1 MFDDLKDSILNFVT
15 SRVFVLLIVFLA
27 FFGILLARIFYLQII
42 KGEEYAEDF
51 TMQIRKEVDIPSTRG
66 RIFDRD
72 GEVLADNVLSY
83 SVTIEDSDQSSS
95 QKSKTLNSTISRVI
109 EIVESHG
116 DSVVSDF
123 GILYENGEYVYS
135 QEGTALNR
143 FKADVYGHSSIDE
156 LTPEEY
162 TSTAG
167 EMMEYLCGEKRY
179 NIPMEDYTP
188 EECLKL
194 VTIRYAMWLNNYQR
208 YVATTIAEDVCDETV
223 AEITE
228 NLDSLQGVSIKQSS
242 LRVYNDAEYF
252 ASIIGYIG
260 KASQEELDAL
270 NEGGGSYK
278 LNDIVGKAGIEQYME
293 AELQG
298 TKGYQIIYVDN
309 MGNVLEVEEEVQ
321 PESGNDVYLTIDR
334 DLQVAVYDIIEQRL
348 AGILVS
354 KIRNMKEYTAGANG
368 SASDIVIPIYDVYY
382 ALIDNHVIDASDFA
396 REDASELEKSVY
408 QRMQSRLD
416 AMIGQIMA
424 ELQSDHPTAYRD
436 LSREMKNYMSYIVSD
451 VLMGSSGVLMSSA
464 IDREDPTYLA
474 WTQEEVISLKE
485 YLEYAISM
493 NWVDVSGLEVES
505 SYLSSEEIYAVL
517 LDYISTELA
526 NDVDFQNMLYKYLIL
541 DDVVSG
547 KEICLLL
554 YEQGVLE
561 YDEETVGRLQNNTY
575 SAYNFMI
582 DKISSLEITPA
593 QLALEPCSAGC
604 VIVDPVT
611 GDTLADVSYPGY
623 DNNRLTNTMDSAYYA
638 ELNRD
643 KSSPLYSRAT
653 QEQTA
658 PGSTF
663 KPVVAAAALEE
674 GVTTPSETIHAT
686 GVFTEAYGSPTC
698 WIYNQYHGSHGSINM
713 VEAIKVSCNYYFYE
727 MGFRLGGGRTTGY
740 SSDRAL
746 AVLAEYAGQFGL
758 DATTGIEVPENEPH
772 LSDTDGV
779 RSSIGQ
785 GTHLFSVSQL
795 ARYAATI
802 ANRGTSYNL
811 TLLNKLTDSEGNTI
825 EEYSASVYNEMD
837 IADTTWNVIQ
847 EGMHQVALDTDA
859 FEGLDLSIA
868 GKTGTAQQSK
878 SHPNHALFMGYAPYE
893 DPQIAITIRIANGYT
908 SANAATMAADI
919 FKYYFGLAEE
929 DEILTGT
936 ASQATTE
943 VIND

>member
-1 MFDDLKDSILNFVT
+1 MT
-15 SRVFVLLIVFLA
+15 
-27 FFGILLARIFYLQII
+27 Y
-42 KGEEYAEDF
+42 
-51 TMQIRKEVDIPSTRG
+51 
-66 RIFDRD
+66 
-72 GEVLADNVLSY
+72 
-83 SVTIEDSDQSSS
+83 
-95 QKSKTLNSTISRVI
+95 
-109 EIVESHG
+109 
-116 DSVVSDF
+116 
-123 GILYENGEYVYS
+123 
-135 QEGTALNR
+135 
-143 FKADVYGHSSIDE
+143 
-156 LTPEEY
+156 
-162 TSTAG
+162 
-167 EMMEYLCGEKRY
+167 
-179 NIPMEDYTP
+179 
-188 EECLKL
+188 
-194 VTIRYAMWLNNYQR
+194 
-208 YVATTIAEDVCDETV
+208 
-223 AEITE
+223 IT
-228 NLDSLQGVSIKQSS
+228 
-242 LRVYNDAEYF
+242 
-252 ASIIGYIG
+252 
-260 KASQEELDAL
+260 
-270 NEGGGSYK
+270 
-278 LNDIVGKAGIEQYME
+278 
-293 AELQG
+293 
-298 TKGYQIIYVDN
+298 
-309 MGNVLEVEEEVQ
+309 
-321 PESGNDVYLTIDR
+321 
-334 DLQVAVYDIIEQRL
+334 
-348 AGILVS
+348 
-354 KIRNMKEYTAGANG
+354 
-368 SASDIVIPIYDVYY
+368 
-382 ALIDNHVIDASDFA
+382 LIDNHVIDASDFA

>member
-143 FKADVYGHSSIDE
+143 FKADVYGRVSIDE

>member
-474 WTQEEVISLKE
+474 WTQEEIISLKE

>member
-893 DPQIAITIRIANGYT
+893 DPQIAITIGIANGYT